1 MSKNF
6 MNFLNELDPTPLTSG
21 LLLRAFR
28 KRWELTLK
36 ELEEIT
42 EIKEQNLSALEN
54 DRMSMTVHYAEILAV
69 ALGVHPTDLLFPN
82 GQWKR
87 PPKLAAVERR
97 AKKILSK
104 KNAG

>member
-1 MSKNF
+1 MSKRF
-6 MNFLNELDPTPLTSG
+6 MDLLNELDSTPLTSG
-21 LLLRAFR
+21 RLLRAFR
-28 KRWELTLK
+28 KRWGLTLK

-69 ALGVHPTDLLFPN
+69 ALGARPTDLLFPN
-82 GQWKR
+82 GKWER
-87 PPKLAAVERR
+87 PPELAAVERR

-104 KNAG
+104 KKAV